1 MRFKMTTIAPKGRNE
16 YGSYMSSSNVTRKV
30 SQTINYGDNT
40 TGGGIGGNTGST
52 EPSQPEV
59 SFYVML
65 SKTVGTY
72 DGMQVAAQPVSQS
85 FDVIAYTG
93 SSRVEAYICDFGKV
107 SANTEGEITLP
118 KNMGIEGLPTS
129 GMSFSTSGNGTSAL
143 TITMTVD
150 SGITASEGTIKFPV
164 NIYKGTDGA
173 THGNDP
179 YSWWSDLDDCETLW
193 LEWQWSLTQRASSSY
208 NLDLTNENA
217 SINVDSNGNVLAGA
231 VRPECTATLYYGT
244 SRVENAVYSITFSQA
259 ASGISIDTNTGVLTF
274 GSNLNFVGTP
284 LEIKVTATVN
294 GSAMGVKIMTLTKA
308 FPGAD
313 GNGISRWLV
322 ISNDVIKY
330 NPNTHTV
337 TPWNISAKVMKQT
350 GEDEPIED
358 TQTIYWGWDTTNP
371 TNTYVNP
378 ISVQAGHDYLYF
390 ALKNKLGVIYES
402 ETIPVIEDGLDGT
415 DGAPGKDGENG
426 KDGAPGKDG
435 TNGTDGVDGT
445 SPYFLSL
452 TNDNASVNCDADGNI
467 LANGMAAL
475 DSTAVLYHG
484 NTVETEAVYHIDVP
498 SGMTGVGI
506 GMGTGKLTFSSSFT
520 FTGMS
525 AQIEIYATV
534 NNVRMATTYMT
545 ITKSLAGRDGRP
557 ALSRWLVTT
566 VDAVALTPSTSSITP
581 TTVGVERW
589 KQSGEDEPTETTEG
603 TVKYQWLNK
612 GTLLPSAET
621 TLSNG
626 ATVTIPL
633 SAFTYYSKLRFN
645 YYIGSSLWDFED
657 VELISNGQKGDKGD
671 QGEPGKDGENGR
683 DGTDG
688 KDGAQGRA
696 GAAIRGPVDFY
707 SNLGNRRWCNG
718 QGPTT
723 EDTYWIDVIAKEAEG
738 DWVLTADRTVVSI
751 LPYMNE
757 GADEK
762 PVHPDVYI
770 TLYHAGKKYGKA
782 RYELAANNINSLQ
795 IDENTGRLY
804 CDDYVEFDPSTST
817 AETATVYAYVGDKNY
832 GSITIT
838 YVKADI
844 YCPVLTLNNNAL
856 IQWGITGNSVNPS
869 SVMATLKSYDIYGG
883 EGSLGTNGNVQYRLW
898 NKNGSTGSWITYNGG
913 NVSFWQQVTGSTWDG
928 VDFRYAS
935 GSTTYCQ
942 NRVVFLTNPN
952 EDITYWRCVS
962 SYTGTIND
970 TWDSVKSNWES
981 ASTFDFVSTNILLA
995 DNAKIDFLTGNE
1007 IYLRD
1012 KSGTITGGM
1021 AGGEGYNIWA
1031 GSTVPDDAP
1040 FRVNFKGEMEAT
1052 KGKFGMLEIGKNSR
1066 DVDAVHGS
1074 FENYREQ
1081 DAYDVTLTPN
1091 QLYMVG
1097 KYLNGST
1104 FEDSGYVSINP
1115 YPNNNELANDPSG
1128 WIDIQRFDNYPYT
1141 AINTNGGI
1149 YTDSTVS
1156 AEGGFTMNHYSKG
1169 NQPYK
1174 FKIVSSMPSSPDEN
1188 TIYLVI

>member
-72 DGMQVAAQPVSQS
+72 DGMQVAAQPVGQS

-118 KNMGIEGLPTS
+118 KNMGIEGLPSS

-179 YSWWSDLDDCETLW
+179 YSWWSDLDDCETIW

-244 SRVENAVYSITFSQA
+244 SRVENAVYSISFSQA
-259 ASGISIDTNTGVLTF
+259 ASGISIDTSTGVLTF

-313 GNGISRWLV
+313 GNGVSRWLV

-337 TPWNISAKVMKQT
+337 TPWEISAKVMKQT

-390 ALKNKLGVIYES
+390 ALKNKLGVIYEG

-426 KDGAPGKDG
+426 KDGTDGKDG
-435 TNGTDGVDGT
+435 TNGTDGT

-484 NTVETEAVYHIDVP
+484 NTVETDAVYHIVVP

-581 TTVGVERW
+581 TTVGVQRW

-626 ATVTIPL
+626 ATVNIPL

-671 QGEPGKDGENGR
+671 KGDKGEDGKDGTN
-683 DGTDG
+683 G

-696 GAAIRGPVDFY
+696 GAAIRGPIDFY

-723 EDTYWIDVIAKEAEG
+723 EDTYWIDVIAKEPEG

-757 GADEK
+757 GDDEK
-762 PVHPDVYI
+762 PVHPYVYV
-770 TLYHAGKKYGKA
+770 TLYHAGKKYSKA
-782 RYELAANNINSLQ
+782 KYKLAANNIDSLQ

-804 CDDYVEFDPSTST
+804 CDDYVEFDPITST

-838 YVKADI
+838 YVKANAF
-844 YCPVLTLNNNAL
+844 CPVLTLNNNAL

-869 SVMATLKSYDIYGG
+869 SVMATLKSYDIYGD

-898 NKNGSTGSWITYNGG
+898 NKNGSTGSWITYNRG
-913 NVSFWQQVTGSTWDG
+913 NESFWQQVTGSTWDG

-970 TWDSVKSNWES
+970 TWDSVKANWES
-981 ASTFDFVSTNILLA
+981 ASTFDFVSTNLLLA

-1031 GSTVPDDAP
+1031 GSTIPDDAP
-1040 FRVNFKGEMEAT
+1040 FRVNYKGEMEAT
-1052 KGKFGMLEIGKNSR
+1052 KGKFGILEIGNNTWGVAS
-1066 DVDAVHGS
+1066 VHGS
-1074 FENYREQ
+1074 YENYSEQ
-1081 DAYDVTLTPN
+1081 NAYDFRLTPN
-1091 QLYMVG
+1091 QLFMHAQ
-1097 KYLNGST
+1097 YLSGST
-1104 FEDSGYVSINP
+1104 FKNIGIVAVNP
-1115 YPNNNELANDPSG
+1115 YPNTNETTYDASG
-1128 WIDIQRFDNYPYT
+1128 WIEILRYDDYPYV
-1141 AINTNGGI
+1141 AISTNGEI
-1149 YTDSTVS
+1149 YTDSTVD
-1156 AEGGFTMNHYSKG
+1156 AQGGFMMNHYSKG
-1169 NQPYK
+1169 SQPYK

>member
-1 MRFKMTTIAPKGRNE
+1 MKFKMTTIAPKGRNE

-52 EPSQPEV
+52 EPTQPEV

-93 SSRVEAYICDFGKV
+93 SSRVEAYICDFDKV

-118 KNMGIEGLPTS
+118 ENMGVQGLPTS

-179 YSWWSDLDDCETLW
+179 YSWWSDLDDCETIW

-244 SRVENAVYSITFSQA
+244 SRVENAVYSISLSQA

-294 GSAMGVKIMTLTKA
+294 GSVMGVKIMTLTKA

-313 GNGISRWLV
+313 GNGVSRWLV
-322 ISNDVIKY
+322 ISNDSIKY
-330 NPNTHTV
+330 NPNNSTIR
-337 TPWNISAKVMKQT
+337 PSSISAKVMKQT
-350 GEDEPIED
+350 GEDEPVED

-371 TNTYVNP
+371 TNTYTNA
-378 ISVQAGHDYLYF
+378 ISVETGHEYLYF
-390 ALKNKLGVIYES
+390 ALKNKLGTIYES
-402 ETIPVIEDGLDGT
+402 ESIPVLEDGLDGT
-415 DGAPGKDGENG
+415 DGKDGDPGKDGENG
-426 KDGAPGKDG
+426 KDGTDGK
-435 TNGTDGVDGT
+435 DGVDGT

-467 LANGMAAL
+467 LANGRAAL

-484 NTVETEAVYHIDVP
+484 NTVETDAVYHIITP

-506 GMGTGKLTFSSSFT
+506 GMSSGKFTFTDNFT
-520 FTGMS
+520 FTGLS
-525 AQIEIYATV
+525 AQIEVFATV
-534 NNVRMATTYMT
+534 NSLRVASTYMT
-545 ITKSLAGRDGRP
+545 ITKSLAGKDGTP
-557 ALSRWLVTT
+557 ALSRWLITT
-566 VDAVALTPSTSSITP
+566 VNAVALTPSTSSITP
-581 TTVGVERW
+581 TTVGVEKW

-603 TVKYQWLNK
+603 TVKWQWLNK
-612 GTLLPSAET
+612 GTLLPSSEK
-621 TLSNG
+621 TLADG

-657 VELISNGQKGDKGD
+657 VDLISNGKDGEKGDKGD
-671 QGEPGKDGENGR
+671 QGDPGKDGTN
-683 DGTDG
+683 G

-723 EDTYWIDVIAKEAEG
+723 EDTYWIDVIAKEPEG
-738 DWVLTADRTVVSI
+738 DWVLSADRTIVSL
-751 LPYMNE
+751 LPYVN
-757 GADEK
+757 GSADEK
-762 PVHPDVYI
+762 EVRPDVYV
-770 TLYHAGKKYGKA
+770 TLYHGGKKYSKA
-782 RYELAANNINSLQ
+782 RYEMAANNFENLQ

-804 CDDYVEFDPSTST
+804 FDDYVNFDSTT
-817 AETATVYAYVGDKNY
+817 AETVTVYAYVGEKNY

-838 YVKADI
+838 YVKASN
-844 YCPVLTLNNNAL
+844 YCPILTLNNYAL
-856 IQWGITGNSVNPS
+856 IQWGNGVNNVSPS
-869 SVMATLKSYDIYGG
+869 YVLATLDDYDIYGAQ
-883 EGSLGTNGNVQYRLW
+883 GSLVAKNNVQYRKW
-898 NKNGSTGSWITYNGG
+898 NKNGTTGSWTTYTGG
-913 NVSFWQQVTGSTWDG
+913 NLSFWQDVTGTTWDG
-928 VDFRYAS
+928 ADFRYAS

-952 EDITYWRCVS
+952 EDLTYWRCVS

-970 TWDSVKSNWES
+970 TWDNVKSNWES
-981 ASTFDFVSTNILLA
+981 ASTFNFVSTNLLLA

-1012 KSGTITGGM
+1012 SEGTITGGM

-1040 FRVNFKGEMEAT
+1040 FRVNYKGEMEAT
-1052 KGKFGMLEIGKNSR
+1052 KGKFGMLEIGKTSR
-1066 DVDAVHGS
+1066 DVDSVHGQY
-1074 FENYREQ
+1074 ENYREQ
-1081 DAYDVTLTPN
+1081 DAYEVTMTPN
-1091 QLYMVG
+1091 QLLMTG
-1097 KYLNGST
+1097 KYLSGST
-1104 FEDSGYVSINP
+1104 FRDVGHVSINP
-1115 YPNNNELANDPSG
+1115 YPNNNETLNDPSG
-1128 WIDIQRFDNYPYT
+1128 WIDIMNYDDYPYV
-1141 AINTNGGI
+1141 ALSTNGAI
-1149 YTDSTVS
+1149 QTQSTVM
-1156 AEGGFTMNHYSKG
+1156 ADGGFYMNHYSKG

-1174 FKIVSSMPSSPDEN
+1174 FKIVSSMPSSPDAN

>member
-1 MRFKMTTIAPKGRNE
+1 MKFKMTTIAPKGRNE
-16 YGSYMSSSNVTRKV
+16 YGGYMSSSNVTRKV

-85 FDVIAYTG
+85 FEAIAYTG

-118 KNMGIEGLPTS
+118 KNMGIEGLPSS

-179 YSWWSDLDDCETLW
+179 YSWWSDLDDCETVW

-217 SINVDSNGNVLAGA
+217 SINVDSDGNVLAGA

-244 SRVENAVYSITFSQA
+244 SRVENAVYSISLSQE
-259 ASGISIDTNTGVLTF
+259 ASGISIDTSTGVLTF

-294 GSAMGVKIMTLTKA
+294 GGVMGVKIMTLTKA

-313 GNGISRWLV
+313 GNGVSRWLV

-337 TPWNISAKVMKQT
+337 RPYSISAKVMKQS

-358 TQTIYWGWDTTNP
+358 SQTIYWGWDTTNP

-378 ISVQAGHDYLYF
+378 ISVQAGHEYLCF

-402 ETIPVIEDGLDGT
+402 ESVPVIEDGLDGT

-426 KDGAPGKDG
+426 KD
-435 TNGTDGVDGT
+435 GTDGVDGT

-467 LANGMAAL
+467 LVNGMAAL
-475 DSTAVLYHG
+475 ESTAVLYHG
-484 NTVETEAVYHIDVP
+484 NTVETDAVYHIKVP
-498 SGMTGVGI
+498 SGMSGVGI

-534 NNVRMATTYMT
+534 NNVRMGTTYMT
-545 ITKSLAGRDGRP
+545 ITKSLAGKDGRP

-633 SAFTYYSKLRFN
+633 SAFDKYSKLRFN

-671 QGEPGKDGENGR
+671 QGEPGKDGENGK

-738 DWVLTADRTVVSI
+738 DWVLSADRTVVSI
-751 LPYMNE
+751 LPYLNE
-757 GADEK
+757 GNNEK
-762 PVHPDVYI
+762 PVHPDVYV
-770 TLYHAGKKYGKA
+770 TLYHAGKKYSKA
-782 RYELAANNINSLQ
+782 RYELAANNINSLE
-795 IDENTGRLY
+795 IDENTGRLFCY
-804 CDDYVEFDPSTST
+804 DYVNFNSSTST

-844 YCPVLTLNNNAL
+844 YCPVLTLDNYAL
-856 IQWGITGNSVNPS
+856 IKWGIPTTSLSPS
-869 SVMATLKSYDIYGG
+869 SVAATLTAYDIYG
-883 EGSLGTNGNVQYRLW
+883 EQSSLSANNNVQYRLW
-898 NKNGSTGSWITYNGG
+898 SNNGTTGSWTTYNGG
-913 NVSFWQQVTGSTWDG
+913 NVLLWAQMTGTTWNG

-970 TWDSVKSNWES
+970 TWDSVKANWES
-981 ASTFDFVSTNILLA
+981 ATTFDFVSTNLLLA

-1040 FRVNFKGEMEAT
+1040 FRVNYKGELEAT
-1052 KGKFGMLEIGKNSR
+1052 KGKFGILEIGKNSR
-1066 DVDAVHGS
+1066 DVDAVHGK

-1081 DAYDVTLTPN
+1081 DAYEVTLTPN
-1091 QLYMVG
+1091 QLYMEG
-1097 KYLNGST
+1097 QYLSGST
-1104 FEDSGYVSINP
+1104 FKTMGYVCINP
-1115 YPNNNELANDPSG
+1115 YYNNNETINDPSG
-1128 WIDIQRFDNYPYT
+1128 WIDIMRYDGFPYV
-1141 AINTNGGI
+1141 ALNTNGGI
-1149 YTDSTVS
+1149 RSSTVY
-1156 AEGGFTMNHYSKG
+1156 AEEGYMMNHYSKG

>member
-118 KNMGIEGLPTS
+118 KNMGIEGLPSS

-179 YSWWSDLDDCETLW
+179 YSWWSDLDDCETIW

-217 SINVDSNGNVLAGA
+217 AINVDSNGNILAGA

-259 ASGISIDTNTGVLTF
+259 ASGISIDTSTGVLTF

-337 TPWNISAKVMKQT
+337 SPWEISAKVMKQT

-358 TQTIYWGWDTTNP
+358 SQTIYWGWDTTNP

-426 KDGAPGKDG
+426 KDGI
-435 TNGTDGVDGT
+435 DGT

-475 DSTAVLYHG
+475 ESTAVLYHG
-484 NTVETEAVYHIDVP
+484 NTVEPDAVYHIDVP

-589 KQSGEDEPTETTEG
+589 KQSGDDEPTETTEG

-626 ATVTIPL
+626 ATVNIPL

-671 QGEPGKDGENGR
+671 KGDKGEDGKDGTN
-683 DGTDG
+683 G

-696 GAAIRGPVDFY
+696 GAAIRGPIDFY

-723 EDTYWIDVIAKEAEG
+723 EDTYWIDVIAKEPEG

-757 GADEK
+757 GDDEK
-762 PVHPDVYI
+762 PVHPDVYV

-782 RYELAANNINSLQ
+782 KYKLAANNIDSLQ

-804 CDDYVEFDPSTST
+804 CDDWVEFDPITST
-817 AETATVYAYVGDKNY
+817 AETATVYAYVGEKNY

-838 YVKADI
+838 YVKANAF
-844 YCPVLTLNNNAL
+844 CPVLTLNNNAL

-883 EGSLGTNGNVQYRLW
+883 EGSLGANGNVQYRLW

-913 NVSFWQQVTGSTWDG
+913 NESFWQQVTGSTWDG

-970 TWDSVKSNWES
+970 TWDSVKANWES
-981 ASTFDFVSTNILLA
+981 ASTFDFVSTNLLLA

-1040 FRVNFKGEMEAT
+1040 FRVNYKGEMEAT
-1052 KGKFGMLEIGKNSR
+1052 KGKFGILEIGNNTWG
-1066 DVDAVHGS
+1066 VDSVHGS
-1074 FENYREQ
+1074 YEDYSEQ
-1081 DAYDVTLTPN
+1081 DAYDFTLTPN
-1091 QLYMVG
+1091 QLFMRAQF
-1097 KYLNGST
+1097 LSGST
-1104 FEDSGYVSINP
+1104 FKDVGIVSVNP
-1115 YPNNNELANDPSG
+1115 YPNNNETTHDATA
-1128 WIDIQRFDNYPYT
+1128 WIEIMRYDDYPYIAIDT
-1141 AINTNGGI
+1141 NGAIN
-1149 YTDSTVS
+1149 TDSTVS
-1156 AEGGFTMNHYSKG
+1156 ALGGFMMNHYSKG
-1169 NQPYK
+1169 NQPYN
-1174 FKIVSSMPSSPDEN
+1174 FKIVRTMPSSPDEN